1 MIAGSAAAHVPTVP
15 TDGLLVGTGILEHNQ
30 CCSDSSDCSDTFVGR
45 SVKKRISMR
54 DIADRL
60 KADAAKTILSDSLS
74 RHEYQGSEECDLRP
88 DLTTAVGTCRNSR
101 NSEKIQCSA
110 DSALSEHAPLLS
122 EHVGTPD
129 PVFPDYSP
137 DCPAEWISGVARLRM
152 ALAPAGYPERA
163 WLDLQ
168 RDADAIMFSHG
179 PAFSAG
185 GWTTLDLFGCHPD
198 APYGALWCAGLAF
211 CLDGH
216 RIVEITH
223 AAAKLRTRTGSILTV
238 VRRSQPIA
246 VPVWSIIQTGE
257 KS

>member
-1 MIAGSAAAHVPTVP
+1 MSTPSHVAVVP
-15 TDGLLVGTGILEHNQ
+15 TDPTVGQMVGTGIDEQNQ
-30 CCSDSSDCSDTFVGR
+30 RCSDRSDRSDLFVGR
-45 SVKKRISMR
+45 VAKKRISMR
-54 DIADRL
+54 EMADRL
-60 KADAAKTILSDSLS
+60 RADAAKTILSDSLS
-74 RHEYQGSEECDLRP
+74 RHEYEGSEECDFGP
-88 DLTTAVGTCRNSR
+88 DLKTFGRNSR
-101 NSEKIQCSA
+101 NDRNIKSNQCVTGYDGSEQA
-110 DSALSEHAPLLS
+110 AHL
-122 EHVGTPD
+122 VGTVGTID

-168 RDADAIMFSHG
+168 RDADAIMFRHG
-179 PAFSAG
+179 PAFAAA

-223 AAAKLRTRTGSILTV
+223 AAAKLRTRTGSILTA

-246 VPVWSIIQTGE
+246 VPVWSIVQTGE